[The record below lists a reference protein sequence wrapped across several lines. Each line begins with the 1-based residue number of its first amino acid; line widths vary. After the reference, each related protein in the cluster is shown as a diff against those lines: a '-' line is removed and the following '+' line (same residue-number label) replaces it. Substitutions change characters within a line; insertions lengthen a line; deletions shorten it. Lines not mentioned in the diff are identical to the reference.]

1 MTRRQRRAAERTLL
15 LRLCMRQLPIEGQC
29 VAIYIV
35 ESEFA
40 RSPGGVAKSIR
51 SALDTAL
58 PVFAKERI
66 WVRYQKPQADR
77 THLMLELKLHVQL
90 DPVAPEADVIRGVG
104 VVLKGQLEPKLVRVE
119 LNRPPDV
126 SCAENRMRLF
136 EHGRC

>member
-1 MTRRQRRAAERTLL
+1 
-15 LRLCMRQLPIEGQC
+15 MRQLPIEGQC

-90 DPVAPEADVIRGVG
+90 DRVAPKSDVVRSVN
-104 VVLKGQLEPKLVRVE
+104 VVLEGQRESGAARVASAFE
-119 LNRPPDV
+119 EGLPPGWL
-126 SCAENRMRLF
+126 RLSN
-136 EHGRC
+136 EHPN

>member
-1 MTRRQRRAAERTLL
+1 PDLRAGHAAPLRGGDVTTLPRNDILL

-77 THLMLELKLHVQL
+77 THLMLELKLH
-90 DPVAPEADVIRGVG
+90 
-104 VVLKGQLEPKLVRVE
+104 
-119 LNRPPDV
+119 
-126 SCAENRMRLF
+126 
-136 EHGRC
+136 